1 MMRTVVPQ
9 QVHSTGWLDT
19 IRGVRMDIYVTGVVI
34 SLLVY
39 ILVGNYAGRKVKHIE
54 DYFVAGRQAP
64 TLLIVGTLVASFNS
78 TGIFLGEAGMAYA
91 GYVGYLILGL
101 PLTSIGYALGA
112 VFFGRYLRRSRVITV
127 AEFFGR
133 RFFSRRVRAAAG
145 VTLILGLGGY
155 LMVVTHGVALVLG
168 EITGL
173 PHWAALVVAWA
184 SYTFFTF
191 YSGSRG
197 VVITDTIMFL
207 LFSVMA
213 GVALYY
219 IFDAAGGWFESVAG
233 LATLEGKPDILSW
246 HGTLGPGTEWNSPW
260 EAFVWSSTLAL
271 AWGVA
276 AAVSPWQSSRFL
288 MAKNEHVVMRSACYA
303 TIALILLQHVVY
315 YAGGAINLGNAAIDN
330 PDQAML
336 WAAFNMMPAIA
347 GSVLL
352 AGILAAGL
360 SSASTFLS
368 LVGFSVTNDI
378 FRMRERSDRQML
390 TISRYTMIVV
400 GIIALL
406 VALVTPPNIFWIT
419 WSVGTIFASSWGP
432 VALLS
437 VWTDRVTANG
447 AFWGIITGFVANAGS
462 AMLDVWGFIDLPGYL
477 DPVLVGAIAGTIV
490 ILAVSRFG
498 EVSEAERALRAE
510 LHVVPAEE
518 IDAAATRR
526 TLLTPRLLVIY
537 GIVGPIL
544 MLSLFVRPYHEA
556 AGLLEEGQLLNFNT
570 GETVLALC
578 AGAVLVATGLITR
591 HAIRQSYTPGTRGD

>member
-1 MMRTVVPQ
+1 
-9 QVHSTGWLDT
+9 
-19 IRGVRMDIYVTGVVI
+19 MDIYVAGVVI

-39 ILVGNYAGRKVKHIE
+39 ILVGNYAGRKVKHLE

-78 TGIFLGEAGMAYA
+78 TGIFLGEAGMAYS
-91 GYVGYLILGL
+91 GYVGYFILGL

-112 VFFGRYLRRSRVITV
+112 VFFGRYMRRSRVITV
-127 AEFFGR
+127 AEFMGR
-133 RFFSRRVRAAAG
+133 RFFSRRVRTIAG

-168 EITGL
+168 QITGL

-207 LFSVMA
+207 LFSIIS

-219 IFDAAGGWFESVAG
+219 IFSYAGGWFESVTG
-233 LATLEGKPDILSW
+233 LALLEGKPDILSW
-246 HGTLGPGTEWNSPW
+246 HGTLGPDQEWNNPW
-260 EAFVWSSTLAL
+260 EAFVWGSTLSL
-271 AWGVA
+271 AWGFA

-303 TIALILLQHVVY
+303 TIVLILLQHVVY
-315 YAGGAINLGNAAIDN
+315 YAGGAINLAN
-330 PDQAML
+330 PGIADSDQAML

-378 FRMRERSDRQML
+378 MKLRERSDQQML

-400 GIIALL
+400 GVIALV
-406 VALVTPPNIFWIT
+406 VALLTPPNIFWIT

-432 VALLS
+432 AALLS
-437 VWTDRVTANG
+437 VWTDKITANA
-447 AFWGIITGFVANAGS
+447 AFWGILTGFFGNAGS
-462 AMLDVWGFIDLPGYL
+462 AMLDVWGVIDLPGYL
-477 DPVLVGAIAGTIV
+477 DPVLVGAIMSTVV
-490 ILAVSRFG
+490 ILIVSRFG
-498 EVSEAERALRAE
+498 EVSDAEKQLRRE
-510 LHVVPAEE
+510 LHVVPPEE
-518 IDAAATRR
+518 INAAENKR
-526 TLLTPRLLVIY
+526 TLVTPKLLVVY
-537 GIVGPIL
+537 GFVGPFL
-544 MLSLFVRPYHEA
+544 MLTLFVRPYHKA
-556 AGLLEEGQLLNFNT
+556 IGLLEDGQWLNFNT

-578 AGAVLVATGLITR
+578 AGVVLVLTGLIT
-591 HAIRQSYTPGTRGD
+591 HAAIKKSYTPDQQSGSR